1 MSTEAA
7 MTAGAMPVSTEAR
20 KTFAVCFAALVATSF
35 CFILRAFSIGAWG
48 KEFDLTQTQMG
59 ELAGVGLWPFAI
71 SIVLLSLIIDR
82 IGFKATLWFA
92 AVCHLVGLILI
103 LQANGYWSLYW
114 GTFVLSLGNGA
125 VEAGINPLIAREFR
139 HDKTTWLNRLHAGWP
154 AGFVLGG
161 LLAMMFP
168 EDMGW
173 RYQMALI
180 LIPVITYIVMLLPR
194 SFPPSERV
202 AAGVTYREM
211 LAEAGAVSALV
222 VAFMMVFEV
231 GRVIAEAKGLDPSAS
246 SVRTVEY
253 IVIAA
258 LTVGYGFWSRSI
270 GKPLF
275 IVMILV
281 MIPLA
286 ITELGTDSWITEI
299 LTPAMTDLGL
309 KPGWVLVYAMAIVL
323 VLRLFAGP
331 LVHRFSPLGL
341 LAISALIAVAGL
353 LLLSGA
359 ASAVAI
365 VIAATVYSF
374 GKAFFWP
381 TSLGVV
387 AEQSPR
393 GGAITLNVVAGI
405 GMLGAGV
412 VGGPLIGQVLDRQL
426 VHGVAAYD
434 AKNNTQLV
442 ETLKTEHRGIFG
454 GYTALDTSKR
464 SALAGDEKAAV
475 EAADRESKH
484 DALRTI
490 AILPGIMFLVYLGL
504 ILYFRSRGGYKP
516 VVLELKQ

>member
-1 MSTEAA
+1 MSSEIAA
-7 MTAGAMPVSTEAR
+7 SATAGSSAEAN

-35 CFILRAFSIGAWG
+35 CFILRAFSIDAWG
-48 KEFDLTQTQMG
+48 VEFGLSETQKG

-71 SIVLLSLIIDR
+71 SIVLLSLIIDK
-82 IGFKATLWFA
+82 IGFKMTLWLA
-92 AVCHLVGLILI
+92 AACHVVGLVLI

-168 EDMGW
+168 SDMGW
-173 RYQMALI
+173 RYQMGLI
-180 LIPVITYIVMLLPR
+180 MIRVITYIVMLVPR
-194 SFPPSERV
+194 VFPPSERV
-202 AAGVTYREM
+202 AAGVSYREM
-211 LAEAGAVSALV
+211 LAEAGYISAFV
-222 VAFMMVFEV
+222 IAFMMIFELARVF
-231 GRVIAEAKGLDPSAS
+231 GLSDA
-246 SVRTVEY
+246 VKWGL
-253 IVIAA
+253 IAA
-258 LTVGYGFWSRSI
+258 LTIGYGLWSRSA

-286 ITELGTDSWITEI
+286 ITELGTDSWITEL

-309 KPGWVLVYAMAIVL
+309 NAGWVLVYAMTIVM

-331 LVHRFSPLGL
+331 IVHKFSPLGL
-341 LAISALIAVAGL
+341 LAISSLVAVAGL
-353 LLLSGA
+353 WLLSSA

-365 VIAATVYSF
+365 VVAATVYSF

-381 TSLGVV
+381 TSPGVV
-387 AEQSPR
+387 SEQSPR

-412 VGGPLIGQVLDRQL
+412 IGGPLIGQVLDRQM

-442 ETLKTEHRGIFG
+442 ESLKTERTGIFG
-454 GYTALDTSKR
+454 DYVAIDPAKR
-464 SALAGDEKAAV
+464 ATVKGEEKAV
-475 EAADRESKH
+475 VDAAERESKH
-484 DALRTI
+484 DALRT
-490 AILPGIMFLVYLGL
+490 V
-504 ILYFRSRGGYKP
+504 S
-516 VVLELKQ
+516 VVLDIKS

>member
-1 MSTEAA
+1 MSTEAT
-7 MTAGAMPVSTEAR
+7 MAGIVPVSAEAK

-35 CFILRAFSIGAWG
+35 CFILRAFSIDAWG
-48 KEFDLTQTQMG
+48 VEFGLSETQKG

-82 IGFKATLWFA
+82 IGFKMTLWFA
-92 AVCHLVGLILI
+92 ALCHVVGLVLI
-103 LQANGYWSLYW
+103 LMAHGYWSLYV

-139 HDKTTWLNRLHAGWP
+139 HDKVAWLNRLHAGWP

-161 LLAMMFP
+161 VLAMMFP
-168 EDMGW
+168 SGMGW

-202 AAGVTYREM
+202 AAGVSYREM
-211 LAEAGAVSALV
+211 LAEAGFISAFV
-222 VAFMMVFEV
+222 VALLMVFEV
-231 GRVIAEAKGLDPSAS
+231 SRVFGWPDALKWGL
-246 SVRTVEY
+246 
-253 IVIAA
+253 IVAITA
-258 LTVGYGFWSRSI
+258 GYGLWSKSP

-286 ITELGTDSWITEI
+286 ITELGTDSWITSI
-299 LTPAMTDLGL
+299 LTPAMTDLGVNA
-309 KPGWVLVYAMAIVL
+309 GWVLVYAMAIVL
-323 VLRLFAGP
+323 VLRLFAGAI
-331 LVHRFSPLGL
+331 VHRISPLGL
-341 LAISALIAVAGL
+341 LAVSALVAVAGL
-353 LLLSGA
+353 LLLSNSKTAG
-359 ASAVAI
+359 AI
-365 VIAATVYSF
+365 VLAATVYSF

-387 AEQSPR
+387 SEQSPR

-412 VGGPLIGQVLDRQL
+412 IGGPLIGKVLDGAM

-434 AKNNTQLV
+434 AKSNTQLV
-442 ETLKTEHRGIFG
+442 ETLKTDRTGIFG
-454 GYTALDTSKR
+454 AYEAIDPVKRATLTGDDKTAVD
-464 SALAGDEKAAV
+464 AA
-475 EAADRESKH
+475 ERESKH

-516 VVLELKQ
+516 VVLDLKK

>member
-7 MTAGAMPVSTEAR
+7 TIAGAPASAEAK

-48 KEFDLTQTQMG
+48 QEFDLSQTQMG

-71 SIVLLSLIIDR
+71 SIVLLSLIIDK
-82 IGFKATLWFA
+82 IGFKMTLWFA
-92 AVCHLVGLILI
+92 AACHVAGLVLI

-168 EDMGW
+168 AGMGW
-173 RYQMALI
+173 RYQMGLI
-180 LIPVITYIVMLLPR
+180 LIPVITYIVMLIPR

-202 AAGVTYREM
+202 SAGVTYREM
-211 LAEAGAVSALV
+211 LAEAGAISALV
-222 VAFMMVFEV
+222 VAFMMISELARVF
-231 GRVIAEAKGLDPSAS
+231 GWGDGLKWGL
-246 SVRTVEY
+246 
-253 IVIAA
+253 IAA
-258 LTVGYGFWSRSI
+258 MTIGYGLWSRSA

-286 ITELGTDSWITEI
+286 ITELGTDSWITEL
-299 LTPAMTDLGL
+299 LTPAMNDLGVSA
-309 KPGWVLVYAMAIVL
+309 GWVLVYAMTIVM

-331 LVHRFSPLGL
+331 IVHKFSPLGL
-341 LAISALIAVAGL
+341 LAISALVAVAGL
-353 LLLSGA
+353 WLLSD
-359 ASAVAI
+359 ASSALAI

-387 AEQSPR
+387 AEQSPK

-412 VGGPLIGQVLDRQL
+412 IGGPLIGQVLDRQM

-442 ETLKTEHRGIFG
+442 ETLKSERTGIFG
-454 GYTALDTSKR
+454 DYTAIDPSKR
-464 SALAGDEKAAV
+464 ATLAGDEKAAV
-475 EAADRESKH
+475 DAADRESKH

-490 AILPGIMFLVYLGL
+490 AFLPMIMFLVYLGL

-516 VVLELKQ
+516 VVLDLKS

>member
-7 MTAGAMPVSTEAR
+7 MTGTVGASAEAK

-48 KEFDLTQTQMG
+48 QEFDLSQTQMG

-71 SIVLLSLIIDR
+71 SIVLLSLIIDK
-82 IGFKATLWFA
+82 IGFKMTLWFA
-92 AVCHLVGLILI
+92 AACHLLGLILI

-154 AGFVLGG
+154 AGFVIGG

-168 EDMGW
+168 ADMGW
-173 RYQMALI
+173 RYQMGLI
-180 LIPVITYIVMLLPR
+180 LIPVVTYIVMLLPR
-194 SFPPSERV
+194 QFPPSERV
-202 AAGVTYREM
+202 AAGVSYREM
-211 LAEAGAVSALV
+211 LAEAGAISALV
-222 VAFMMVFEV
+222 VAFMMMSELARVFGWGE
-231 GRVIAEAKGLDPSAS
+231 GIKWAL
-246 SVRTVEY
+246 
-253 IVIAA
+253 IAA
-258 LTVGYGFWSRSI
+258 MTIGYGLWSRSL
-270 GKPLF
+270 GRPLF

-286 ITELGTDSWITEI
+286 ITELGTDSWITEL

-309 KPGWVLVYAMAIVL
+309 NAGWVLVYAMTIVM

-331 LVHRFSPLGL
+331 IVHKFSPLGL
-341 LAISALIAVAGL
+341 LAISALVAVAGL

-365 VIAATVYSF
+365 VVAA
-374 GKAFFWP
+374 
-381 TSLGVV
+381 
-387 AEQSPR
+387 QSPR

-412 VGGPLIGQVLDRQL
+412 IGGPLIGQVLDRQI

-434 AKNNTQLV
+434 AKNNTVLV
-442 ETLKTEHRGIFG
+442 
-454 GYTALDTSKR
+454 
-464 SALAGDEKAAV
+464 
-475 EAADRESKH
+475 
-484 DALRTI
+484 
-490 AILPGIMFLVYLGL
+490 
-504 ILYFRSRGGYKP
+504 
-516 VVLELKQ
+516 

>member
-1 MSTEAA
+1 
-7 MTAGAMPVSTEAR
+7 V
-20 KTFAVCFAALVATSF
+20 
-35 CFILRAFSIGAWG
+35 
-48 KEFDLTQTQMG
+48 EFGLSETQKG

-82 IGFKATLWFA
+82 IGFKMTLWFA
-92 AVCHLVGLILI
+92 AACHVVGLILI
-103 LQANGYWSLYW
+103 LLADGYWSLYW

-161 LLAMMFP
+161 TLAMMFP
-168 EDMGW
+168 AGMGW

-180 LIPVITYIVMLLPR
+180 LIPVVTYIVMLLPR
-194 SFPPSERV
+194 QFPPSERV
-202 AAGVTYREM
+202 AAGVSYREM
-211 LAEAGAVSALV
+211 LAEAGFLSAFV
-222 VAFMMVFEV
+222 VAGLMVFAV
-231 GRVIAEAKGLDPSAS
+231 GEWFHLSQ
-246 SVRTVEY
+246 TVKW
-253 IVIAA
+253 VLIAA
-258 LTVGYGFWSRSI
+258 LTVGYGLWSRSA

-286 ITELGTDSWITEI
+286 ITELGTDSWITSI
-299 LTPAMTDLGL
+299 LTPAMTDLGVNA
-309 KPGWVLVYAMAIVL
+309 GWVLVYAMAIVL

-341 LAISALIAVAGL
+341 LAISALVAVAGL
-353 LLLSGA
+353 LLLSKSSG
-359 ASAVAI
+359 AVAI
-365 VIAATVYSF
+365 VVAATVYSF

-387 AEQSPR
+387 SEQSPR

-412 VGGPLIGQVLDRQL
+412 IGGPLIGQVLDRQM
-426 VHGVAAYD
+426 VHGVAQYD

-442 ETLKTEHRGIFG
+442 ETLKTERTGIFG
-454 GYTALDTSKR
+454 DYTAIDPAKR
-464 SALAGDEKAAV
+464 ATIAGEEKSAVD
-475 EAADRESKH
+475 AADRESKH

-490 AILPGIMFLVYLGL
+490 AWLPLLMFVVYLGL
-504 ILYFRSRGGYKP
+504 ILYFRSKGGYKP
-516 VVLELKQ
+516 VVLALKK

>member
-7 MTAGAMPVSTEAR
+7 MTAGAMPVSAEAR

-48 KEFDLTQTQMG
+48 KEFDLSQTQMG

-92 AVCHLVGLILI
+92 AVCHLAGLILI

-154 AGFVLGG
+154 AGFVIGG
-161 LLAMMFP
+161 LLALLFGQVAP
-168 EDMGW
+168 DMGW
-173 RYQMALI
+173 RVKMGLI

-194 SFPPSERV
+194 AFPPSERV
-202 AAGVTYREM
+202 SAGVSYREM
-211 LAEAGAVSALV
+211 LAEAGAVSAFV
-222 VAFMMVFEV
+222 VAFMMISELSRVFGWSDGV
-231 GRVIAEAKGLDPSAS
+231 KWG
-246 SVRTVEY
+246 
-253 IVIAA
+253 VIAA
-258 LTVGYGFWSRSI
+258 MTIGYGVWSRSA
-270 GKPLF
+270 GRPLF

-309 KPGWVLVYAMAIVL
+309 NAGWVLVYAMVLVL

-331 LVHRFSPLGL
+331 LVHKFSPLGL

-353 LLLSGA
+353 WLLSGSV
-359 ASAVAI
+359 SAMGI
-365 VIAATVYSF
+365 VVAATVYSF

-387 AEQSPR
+387 SEQSPK
-393 GGAITLNVVAGI
+393 GGAITMNVVAGI

-412 VGGPLIGQVLDRQL
+412 IGGPLIGQVLDRQM

-442 ETLKTEHRGIFG
+442 ENLKTDRTGIFG
-454 GYTALDTSKR
+454 DYTAIDPSKR
-464 SALAGDEKAAV
+464 AALAGDEKAAV

-516 VVLELKQ
+516 VVLDLKT

>member
-1 MSTEAA
+1 
-7 MTAGAMPVSTEAR
+7 
-20 KTFAVCFAALVATSF
+20 
-35 CFILRAFSIGAWG
+35 
-48 KEFDLTQTQMG
+48 
-59 ELAGVGLWPFAI
+59 
-71 SIVLLSLIIDR
+71 
-82 IGFKATLWFA
+82 LWFA
-92 AVCHLVGLILI
+92 AACHLLGLVLI

-161 LLAMMFP
+161 LLAMALAQVAP
-168 EDMGW
+168 DMGW
-173 RYQMALI
+173 RAKMGLI

-194 SFPPSERV
+194 QFPASERV
-202 AAGVTYREM
+202 AAGVSYREM
-211 LAEAGAVSALV
+211 LAEAGYISAFV
-222 VAFMMVFEV
+222 VAFMMVFELA
-231 GRVIAEAKGLDPSAS
+231 RVFGWSDAVKWGL
-246 SVRTVEY
+246 
-253 IVIAA
+253 IAA
-258 LTVGYGFWSRSI
+258 LTIGYGLWSRSA

-309 KPGWVLVYAMAIVL
+309 NAGWVLVYAMTLVM

-331 LVHRFSPLGL
+331 IIHKFSPLGL
-341 LAISALIAVAGL
+341 LAISALIAAAGL
-353 LLLSGA
+353 LLLSVS
-359 ASAVAI
+359 ASAAAI
-365 VIAATVYSF
+365 VLAATVYSF

-412 VGGPLIGQVLDRQL
+412 IGGPLIGQVLDRQM
-426 VHGVAAYD
+426 VQGVVAYD
-434 AKNNTQLV
+434 AQHQTQLV
-442 ETLKTEHRGIFG
+442 ENLKTDRTGIFG
-454 GYTALDTSKR
+454 DYTAIDPSKR
-464 SALAGDEKAAV
+464 ATLAGDEKAAV
-475 EAADRESKH
+475 DAADRESKH

-490 AILPGIMFLVYLGL
+490 AVLPVIMFLVYLGL
-504 ILYFRSRGGYKP
+504 ILWFRRRGGYKP
-516 VVLELKQ
+516 VVLELKK

>member
-1 MSTEAA
+1 
-7 MTAGAMPVSTEAR
+7 MTAGAMPVSAEAR

-48 KEFDLTQTQMG
+48 QEFDLSQTQMG

-71 SIVLLSLIIDR
+71 SIVLLSLIIDK

-92 AVCHLVGLILI
+92 AACHLLGLVLIL
-103 LQANGYWSLYW
+103 LADGYWSLYW

-168 EDMGW
+168 AGMGW
-173 RYQMALI
+173 RYQMGLI
-180 LIPVITYIVMLLPR
+180 LIPVVTYIVMLIPR
-194 SFPPSERV
+194 VFPPSERV

-211 LAEAGAVSALV
+211 LAEAGFISALV
-222 VAFMMVFEV
+222 VAFMMVSELARVFEW
-231 GRVIAEAKGLDPSAS
+231 GPGLKWGL
-246 SVRTVEY
+246 
-253 IVIAA
+253 IAA
-258 LTVGYGFWSRSI
+258 LTIGYGLWSRSA

-309 KPGWVLVYAMAIVL
+309 NAGWVLVYAMTIVM

-331 LVHRFSPLGL
+331 IVHRFSPLGL
-341 LAISALIAVAGL
+341 LAISALVAVVGL
-353 LLLSGA
+353 WLLSDA
-359 ASAVAI
+359 TSAVAI

-387 AEQSPR
+387 AEQSPK

-412 VGGPLIGQVLDRQL
+412 IGGPLIGQVLDRQI
-426 VHGVAAYD
+426 VQGVAAYD

-442 ETLKTEHRGIFG
+442 ETLKTERTGIFG
-454 GYTALDTSKR
+454 DYTAIDPAKR
-464 SALAGDEKAAV
+464 ATLEGAPKAAV
-475 EAADRESKH
+475 DAADRESKH

-504 ILYFRSRGGYKP
+504 ILWFRSRGGYKP
-516 VVLELKQ
+516 VVLELK

>member
-7 MTAGAMPVSTEAR
+7 TAGAAPVSAEAR
-20 KTFAVCFAALVATSF
+20 KTFTVCFAALVATSF

-48 KEFDLTQTQMG
+48 KEFDLSQTQMG

-71 SIVLLSLIIDR
+71 SIVLLSLIIDK

-92 AVCHLVGLILI
+92 AVCHLAGLILI
-103 LQANGYWSLYW
+103 LQADGYWSLYW

-168 EDMGW
+168 ADMGW
-173 RYQMALI
+173 RYQMGLI
-180 LIPVITYIVMLLPR
+180 LIPVITYIVLLLPR
-194 SFPPSERV
+194 QFPPSERV
-202 AAGVTYREM
+202 AAGVSYREM
-211 LAEAGAVSALV
+211 LAEAGFISAFV
-222 VAFMMVFEV
+222 VAFMMLMELARVFEFS
-231 GRVIAEAKGLDPSAS
+231 AGL
-246 SVRTVEY
+246 TWGL
-253 IVIAA
+253 IAA
-258 LTVGYGFWSRSI
+258 LTIGYGLWSRSA
-270 GKPLF
+270 GKPLY

-299 LTPAMTDLGL
+299 LTPAMTDLGANA
-309 KPGWVLVYAMAIVL
+309 GWVLVYAMAIVL

-331 LVHRFSPLGL
+331 LVHKFSPLGL
-341 LAISALIAVAGL
+341 LAISALLAVAGL
-353 LLLSGA
+353 LLLSMSAGA
-359 ASAVAI
+359 AAI
-365 VIAATVYSF
+365 VFAATVYSF

-412 VGGPLIGQVLDRQL
+412 IGGPLIGQVLDRQM
-426 VHGVAAYD
+426 VSGVAAYD
-434 AKNNTQLV
+434 SKNNTQLV
-442 ETLKTEHRGIFG
+442 ETLKTERTSIFG
-454 GYTALDTSKR
+454 AYTAIDPSKR
-464 SALAGDEKAAV
+464 ATLTGDEAAAV
-475 EAADRESKH
+475 ESADRESKH

-504 ILYFRSRGGYKP
+504 ILYFRSKGGYKP
-516 VVLELKQ
+516 VVLDLKK

>member
-7 MTAGAMPVSTEAR
+7 MTAGAIPASAEAR

-35 CFILRAFSIGAWG
+35 CFILRAFSIGARG
-48 KEFDLTQTQMG
+48 KEFDLSQTQMG

-82 IGFKATLWFA
+82 IGFKMTLWFA
-92 AVCHLVGLILI
+92 AVCHVLGLILI
-103 LQANGYWSLYW
+103 LQADGYWSLYW

-168 EDMGW
+168 ADMGW
-173 RYQMALI
+173 RYQMGLI
-180 LIPVITYIVMLLPR
+180 LIPVVTYIVMLLPR

-202 AAGVTYREM
+202 AAGVSYREM
-211 LAEAGAVSALV
+211 LAEAGAISALV
-222 VAFMMVFEV
+222 VAFMMVSELA
-231 GRVIAEAKGLDPSAS
+231 RVFGWSEGLKWAL
-246 SVRTVEY
+246 
-253 IVIAA
+253 IAA
-258 LTVGYGFWSRSI
+258 MTIGYGLWSRSI
-270 GKPLF
+270 GRPLF

-286 ITELGTDSWITEI
+286 ITELGTDSWITSI
-299 LTPAMTDLGL
+299 LTPAMTDLGANA
-309 KPGWVLVYAMAIVL
+309 GWVLVYAMAIVL

-331 LVHRFSPLGL
+331 LIHKFSPLGL
-341 LAISALIAVAGL
+341 LAISSLVAAAGL
-353 LLLSGA
+353 VLLSKSAGA
-359 ASAVAI
+359 AMI
-365 VIAATVYSF
+365 VVAATVYSF

-387 AEQSPR
+387 SEQSPR

-412 VGGPLIGQVLDRQL
+412 IGGPLIGQVLDGQM

-442 ETLKTEHRGIFG
+442 ETLKIDRTGIFG
-454 GYTALDTSKR
+454 DYSAIDPGKR
-464 SALAGDEKAAV
+464 ATLTGDEKAAV

-490 AILPGIMFLVYLGL
+490 AILPGIMFFVYLGL

-516 VVLELKQ
+516 VVLDLKK

>member
-1 MSTEAA
+1 MSTEAT
-7 MTAGAMPVSTEAR
+7 MTGGIAGSAEAR

-35 CFILRAFSIGAWG
+35 CFILRAFSIDAWG
-48 KEFDLTQTQMG
+48 VEFGLSETQKG

-82 IGFKATLWFA
+82 IGFKMTLWFA
-92 AVCHLVGLILI
+92 AACHVVGLVLI

-139 HDKTTWLNRLHAGWP
+139 HDKVTWLNRLHAGWP

-161 LLAMMFP
+161 ILAMLFP
-168 EDMGW
+168 AVMGW

-194 SFPPSERV
+194 KFPASERV
-202 AAGVTYREM
+202 AAGVSYREM
-211 LAEAGAVSALV
+211 LAEAGFLSAFV
-222 VAFMMVFEV
+222 VALLMVFEV
-231 GRVIAEAKGLDPSAS
+231 SRVFGLGDGIKWGLIA
-246 SVRTVEY
+246 V
-253 IVIAA
+253 
-258 LTVGYGFWSRSI
+258 LTIGYGLWSRSP

-286 ITELGTDSWITEI
+286 ITELGTDSWITSI
-299 LTPAMTDLGL
+299 LTPAMTDLGANA
-309 KPGWVLVYAMAIVL
+309 GWVLVYAMAIVL
-323 VLRLFAGP
+323 VLRLFAGAI
-331 LVHRFSPLGL
+331 VHRISPLGL
-341 LAISALIAVAGL
+341 LAVSALVAIAGL
-353 LLLSGA
+353 LLLSTSKTAG
-359 ASAVAI
+359 AI
-365 VIAATVYSF
+365 VLAATVYSF

-412 VGGPLIGQVLDRQL
+412 IGGPLIGKVLDGQM
-426 VHGVAAYD
+426 VHGVEVYD

-442 ETLKTEHRGIFG
+442 QTLEVDRTGIFG
-454 GYTALDTSKR
+454 DYKAIDPVKR
-464 SALAGDEKAAV
+464 GTLTGDDKAAV
-475 EAADRESKH
+475 DAAERESKH
-484 DALRTI
+484 DALRKI

-504 ILYFRSRGGYKP
+504 ILYFRSKGGYKP
-516 VVLELKQ
+516 VVLDLKSSE

>member
-7 MTAGAMPVSTEAR
+7 MAGAAPVSAEAK

-48 KEFDLTQTQMG
+48 KEFDLSQTQMG

-71 SIVLLSLIIDR
+71 SIVLLSLIIDK

-92 AVCHLVGLILI
+92 AVCHVAGLILI

-139 HDKTTWLNRLHAGWP
+139 HDKTNWLNRLHAGWP

-168 EDMGW
+168 ADMGW

-194 SFPPSERV
+194 QFPPSERV
-202 AAGVTYREM
+202 SAGVSYREM
-211 LAEAGAVSALV
+211 LAEAGFISAFV
-222 VAFMMVFEV
+222 VAFMMLMELARVF
-231 GRVIAEAKGLDPSAS
+231 GLS
-246 SVRTVEY
+246 TGLTWGL
-253 IVIAA
+253 IAA
-258 LTVGYGFWSRSI
+258 LTIGYGIWARSA
-270 GKPLF
+270 GKPLY
-275 IVMILV
+275 IIMILV

-299 LTPAMTDLGL
+299 LLPAMTDLGVNA
-309 KPGWVLVYAMAIVL
+309 GWVLVYAMTIVM

-331 LVHRFSPLGL
+331 IVHKFSPLGL
-341 LAISALIAVAGL
+341 LAISALVAVAGL
-353 LLLSGA
+353 LLLSNSAGA
-359 ASAVAI
+359 AAI
-365 VIAATVYSF
+365 VFAATVYSF

-412 VGGPLIGQVLDRQL
+412 IGGPLIGQVLDRQM
-426 VHGVAAYD
+426 VSGVAAYD

-442 ETLKTEHRGIFG
+442 ETLKTDRTSIFG
-454 GYTALDTSKR
+454 EYTAIDPSKR
-464 SALAGDEKAAV
+464 AALTGDEKAAV

-504 ILYFRSRGGYKP
+504 ILYFRSKGGYKP
-516 VVLELKQ
+516 VVLDLKK